1 MIGKP
6 EYYIKLG
13 GRIYKGKMVHVA
25 AQIISNTALQQPN
38 HKLLQKLAKGVIL
51 KK

>member
-1 MIGKP
+1 MLGKQ
-6 EYYIKLG
+6 EYYIRLG

-25 AQIISNTALQQPN
+25 ARIISNTALQQAD
-38 HKLLQKLAKGVIL
+38 HKILQKLARGVII